1 MKGTRELAL
10 DALLR
15 IEKDGAYSN
24 LALNRLLADHPLSR
38 KDAAFVTELVYGTIQ
53 RKNTLDFH
61 ISGFVS
67 GSMAK
72 LAPWVLQLLR
82 LSFYQIVY
90 LDRVPPHAVVNE
102 AVAIAKKR
110 GHRGISGLVNAVL
123 RRALREPERLA
134 LPADLPPVKAISLA
148 HAHPEWLVARWI
160 ARFGEEETRR
170 ICAANNVPPKT
181 AIRVN
186 VMRTTRDDVLAEL
199 RESGVDARPSAI
211 APAGI
216 VAESGGHLAGH
227 PGFLQGRFTIQDE
240 SSMLVAELLDPGP
253 GMAVLDC
260 CAAPGGKTTHV
271 AEKMANRG
279 DVRAFDLHPHKV
291 GLIRQQAERLG
302 LSCIRAEAGDAA
314 ALPQRFAAET
324 FDRILLDA
332 PCTGFGVIRRKPDLK
347 WTKTEDDIKAIRD
360 VQAVLLDAAAGLLKP
375 GGLLVYSTCTL
386 EREENE
392 DQVASFL
399 ARHPEFAPD
408 ETAADRLPA
417 LRASFIAPG
426 LLRILPHEYG
436 SDGFF
441 MAALRKKGVF
451 QQGKTL

>member
-15 IEKDGAYSN
+15 IEADRAYSN
-24 LALNRLLADHPLSR
+24 LALNRLLQDHPLSR

-61 ISGFVS
+61 ISRFVS

-72 LAPWVLQLLR
+72 LAPWVRQLLR
-82 LSFYQIVY
+82 LSFYQMVY
-90 LDRVPPHAVVNE
+90 LDRIPPHAVVNE
-102 AVAIAKKR
+102 AVSIAKKR
-110 GHRGISGLVNAVL
+110 GHRGIAGLVNAVL
-123 RRALREPERLA
+123 RRATREPERLA
-134 LPADLPPVKAISLA
+134 LPANLPPVKAISLE

-160 ARFGEEETRR
+160 DQFGEADTRR
-170 ICAANNVPPKT
+170 ICAANNTPPKT

-186 VMRTTRDDVLAEL
+186 ALRSNRDDVLAEL
-199 RESGVDARPSAI
+199 RQGGVDARPSAI
-211 APAGI
+211 ASAGI
-216 VAESGGHLAGH
+216 VAESGGHLAGL
-227 PGFLQGRFTIQDE
+227 PGFAHGLFSVQDE
-240 SSMLVAELLDPGP
+240 SSMLVADLLDPQP
-253 GMAVLDC
+253 GMTVLDC
-260 CAAPGGKTTHV
+260 CAAPGGKTTHI
-271 AEKMANRG
+271 AEKMADRG
-279 DVRAFDLHPHKV
+279 TVLAFDLHPHKV
-291 GLIRQQAERLG
+291 GLIRKQAERLG
-302 LSCIRAEAGDAA
+302 LSCVQARAGDAA
-314 ALPQRFAAET
+314 ALPKQFASGT

-347 WTKTEDDIKAIRD
+347 WTKTEADIAAIRS
-360 VQAVLLDAAAGLLKP
+360 VQATLLDAAAGLLKP

-392 DQVASFL
+392 DQVAAFL
-399 ARHPEFAPD
+399 DRHPEFAPD

-417 LRASFIAPG
+417 LRDSFPAPG

-441 MAALRKKGVF
+441 MAALRKGVF
-451 QQGKTL
+451 QQGNTL